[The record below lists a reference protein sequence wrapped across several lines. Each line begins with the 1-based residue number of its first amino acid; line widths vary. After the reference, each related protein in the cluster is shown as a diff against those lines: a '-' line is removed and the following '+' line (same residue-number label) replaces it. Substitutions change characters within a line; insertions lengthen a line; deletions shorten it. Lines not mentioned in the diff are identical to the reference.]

1 MYHHQTNL
9 LVFVALNQMSSLKA
23 LDERIAIYNNETP
36 LNILL
41 VKWSQLKLNL
51 EIAVVKSNVLNFG
64 VLPICLGLLVSC
76 NRWWWVFSHKLFTRQ
91 ASLLANDTISN
102 IIRVTKLFASHLSTW
117 AIVFTFS
124 IPTFNSSSKYYFLL
138 IAISLSSS
146 FNKYG
151 TRSLQTRIQLS
162 IFN

>member
-1 MYHHQTNL
+1 MYHHQANL

-76 NRWWWVFSHKLFTRQ
+76 NSWWWVFCHKLFARQ
-91 ASLLANDTISN
+91 ASLLANDTNSN
-102 IIRVTKLFASHLSTW
+102 AMRVTKLFASYLFRW
-117 AIVFTFS
+117 AIVSTFS
-124 IPTFNSSSKYYFLL
+124 INVQFFIIIFFWSQYLHLL
-138 IAISLSSS
+138 ALTNTEPDLYRLEYN
-146 FNKYG
+146 F
-151 TRSLQTRIQLS
+151 
-162 IFN
+162 